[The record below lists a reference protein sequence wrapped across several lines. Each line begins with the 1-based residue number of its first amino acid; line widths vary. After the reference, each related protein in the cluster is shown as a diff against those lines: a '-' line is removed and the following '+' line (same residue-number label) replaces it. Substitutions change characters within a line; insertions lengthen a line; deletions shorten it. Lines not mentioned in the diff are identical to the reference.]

1 MIIGY
6 AKLTAP
12 QSAVALNEVR
22 AQLHQAGAETLFI
35 DCDLPW
41 NSEQPENGVDTVMA
55 ACRPG
60 DVLVTPSPS
69 QMADSINGMVAI
81 ANQLMAR
88 QATLRVLEVAGGQM
102 LDTGTPAGAMMLGAL
117 GLMAAFEKPRVE
129 AEAPTYAAM
138 PRRPRGRPP
147 TATTKA
153 DEIARLRQA
162 GMSAVDIASRLNIC
176 RASVYRV
183 LTLGASNQPMQPA
196 ERPQMA
202 PASAANVFP
211 PVRRYEVAN

>member
-6 AKLTAP
+6 AKLPAP

-22 AQLHQAGAETLFI
+22 AKLHQAGAETLFI

-41 NSEQPENGVDTVMA
+41 NSEQPENGVDTALA

-60 DVLVTPSPS
+60 DVLVAPSPALI
-69 QMADSINGMVAI
+69 ADSIGGMITI
-81 ANQLMAR
+81 ANQLSTR
-88 QATLRVLEVAGGQM
+88 QATLRVLEIVGGQA
-102 LDTGTPAGAMMLGAL
+102 LDTGTPAGSMMLGAL
-117 GLMAAFEKPRVE
+117 GLMAAFERPKAE
-129 AEAPTYAAM
+129 AEASVYATM

-153 DEIARLRQA
+153 EEIARMRSA
-162 GMSAVDIASRLNIC
+162 GISAVDIANRLNIC

-183 LTLGASNQPMQPA
+183 LTLGANVQPSQPV
-196 ERPQMA
+196 ERQQSA
-202 PASAANVFP
+202 PAPSVFP
-211 PVRRYEVAN
+211 PVRRYAVAN

>member
-6 AKLTAP
+6 AKLAAP

-22 AQLHQAGAETLFI
+22 TRLHEAGAETLFI

-41 NSEQPENGVDTVMA
+41 NSEQPDNGVDTALA

-60 DVLVTPSPS
+60 DVLVTPSPA
-69 QMADSINGMVAI
+69 QLADSIAGMIAVA
-81 ANQLMAR
+81 AQLTAR
-88 QATLRVLEVAGGQM
+88 QATLRVIEIAGGQM

-117 GLMAAFEKPRVE
+117 GLMAAFEKPR
-129 AEAPTYAAM
+129 AEADASAYAAM

-153 DEIARLRQA
+153 DEIARLRSA
-162 GMSAVDIASRLNIC
+162 GMSAVDIANRLNIC

-183 LTLGASNQPMQPA
+183 LTLGASNHPMPPA
-196 ERPQMA
+196 ERKLA
-202 PASAANVFP
+202 SPATPGAFP
-211 PVRRYEVAN
+211 PVRRYEVAG

>member
-6 AKLTAP
+6 AKLSAP
-12 QSAVALNEVR
+12 QSAIALNEVR
-22 AQLHQAGAETLFI
+22 AQLRQAGAETLFI

-41 NSEQPENGVDTVMA
+41 NSEQPEHGVDTALA

-69 QMADSINGMVAI
+69 QLADSIGGMIAV

-88 QATLRVLEVAGGQM
+88 QATLRVLEIVGGQM

-117 GLMAAFEKPRVE
+117 GLMAAFEKPKAE
-129 AEAPTYAAM
+129 AEAPVFTAM

-153 DEIARLRQA
+153 DEIARLRSA
-162 GMSAVDIASRLNIC
+162 GMSAVDIANRLNIC

-183 LTLGASNQPMQPA
+183 LTLGANNEPMQPV
-196 ERPQMA
+196 ERLQP
-202 PASAANVFP
+202 SAFP